1 MFSNMPFM
9 CGIVAEVVGVALS
22 LASEVVVKVGE
33 CFVG

>member
-1 MFSNMPFM
+1 MFSDMPFM
-9 CGIVAEVVGVALS
+9 CGIVAVVVGVTLS